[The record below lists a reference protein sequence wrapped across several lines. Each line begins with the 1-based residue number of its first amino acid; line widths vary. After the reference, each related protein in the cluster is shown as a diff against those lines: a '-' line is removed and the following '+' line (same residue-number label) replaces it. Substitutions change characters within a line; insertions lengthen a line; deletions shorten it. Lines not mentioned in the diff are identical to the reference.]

1 MLEIVSLLLETNLTN
16 LLDNIHVPVLFHFGF
31 DELGEN

>member
-1 MLEIVSLLLETNLTN
+1 MLEIVCLLLETN
-16 LLDNIHVPVLFHFGF
+16 LLDNIHVLVLFHFCF